1 MKFTKLFSALLT
13 STLLSLTSSAGM
25 TAKRPDDAVKFLK
38 AQGNDA
44 NLFIGSDERRQ
55 WWIDS
60 RFGVFIHWNPSSIEG
75 TSISWGRGGLRP
87 HHSSKENKKGV
98 PAERYDSLYKEFN
111 PTKFDAD
118 AWIKMVKDAGASYF
132 VFTSKH
138 HDGFCM
144 FDSEHTEYD
153 IMSTPFKR
161 DICRELAE
169 ACEKYG
175 IKLFFYYS
183 QPDWNHADYKKK
195 DLTEYN
201 KFLHKQIA
209 ELLEY
214 PALAGLWWDGLGKH
228 INTWNGV
235 DLVKM
240 IKSKRPD
247 ILMNPRFA
255 PRKWRFGDY
264 DTPEQEIGGFQN
276 DRPWETCL
284 TMGQKW
290 SHVHN
295 TNQVLPFEVCMRS
308 LIRCAGGD
316 GNLLLNVGPTPE
328 GTIRDV
334 EIDNYKYMGLWL
346 KKYGESIYKTRGGPY
361 KPAHWGTATR
371 TEKAIYLHVLQQ
383 WPHGVLE
390 IADPGTKISS
400 ASLLTGGEIRFEQKD
415 GKLKLFVDAKHHDPI
430 DTIIKLSTE
439 TNALDL
445 KVIEP
450 QSSGDSLVGHKEV
463 TLTASSEQ
471 NHAPITSL
479 TQAAKEFVSGAHHR
493 KSWSGHQRDKK
504 PFVQVDFGSL
514 KTFDRILIEE
524 RMAWTDMCRGFHL
537 EYLNEEGEWTEIAT
551 GEYLGYFTVQHEPIS
566 AQKVRIRFKNHEK
579 CTAILS
585 FNIFAPK
592 Q

>member
-1 MKFTKLFSALLT
+1 MISFAKKLT
-13 STLLSLTSSAGM
+13 TLLLLSTSLAASPVDSSQAL
-25 TAKRPDDAVKFLK
+25 RPKDGEQFLK
-38 AQGNDA
+38 NLGEDAQ
-44 NLFIGSDERRQ
+44 LFIGNDEKRQ
-55 WWIDS
+55 WWVDS
-60 RFGVFIHWNPSSIEG
+60 RFGVFMHWNPSSIEG

-98 PAERYDSLYKEFN
+98 PAERYDNLYKEFN
-111 PTKFDAD
+111 PVKFDAD
-118 AWIKMVKDAGASYF
+118 AWIKMVKDSGAKYF

-144 FDSEHTEYD
+144 FDTKHTEYN
-153 IMSTPFKR
+153 IMNTPFKR
-161 DICRELAE
+161 DICKELAL
-169 ACEKYG
+169 ACEKYD

-183 QPDWNHADYKKK
+183 QPDWNHPDYKKK
-195 DLTEYN
+195 DLKDYN
-201 KFLHKQIA
+201 KFLHKQIG

-214 PALAGLWWDGLGKH
+214 PSLAGIWWDGLGKH

-240 IKSKRPD
+240 IKKRRPD

-328 GTIRDV
+328 GTIRQV
-334 EIDNYKYMGLWL
+334 EQDNYRNMGKWL
-346 KKYGESIYKTRGGPY
+346 KQYGESIYGTRGGPY

-371 TEKAIYLHVLQQ
+371 TKEAIYLHVLQQ
-383 WPHGVLE
+383 WPNGVLE
-390 IADPGTKISS
+390 LTDPGVKIDS
-400 ASLLTGGEIRFEQKD
+400 AQALTGGDVRFEQTN
-415 GKLKLFVDAKHHDPI
+415 GRLKIFMDAKDHNTI
-430 DTIIKLSTE
+430 NTIIKLTTTSNPLEANIIAPTQ
-439 TNALDL
+439 LS
-445 KVIEP
+445 
-450 QSSGDSLVGHKEV
+450 QSLSRHSASKI
-463 TLTASSEQ
+463 TASTNQEGAGALIKSG
-471 NHAPITSL
+471 
-479 TQAAKEFVSGAHHR
+479 KEFVSGAHHR
-493 KSWSGHQRDKK
+493 KAWSGKGFDKK
-504 PFVQVDFGSL
+504 PSLEIDFGSA
-514 KTFDRILIEE
+514 KTFSKVLIEE

-537 EYLNEEGEWTEIAT
+537 EYLDSKGQWKEIAT
-551 GEYLGYFTVQHEPIS
+551 GKYLGYFTLQHEPIT
-566 AQKVRIRFKNHEK
+566 AQKVRIRFINHERS
-579 CTAILS
+579 TSILS
-585 FNIFAPK
+585 FDIFE
-592 Q
+592 